1 MAMTKLGAVNLMLD
15 AIGEQPVSSLSS
27 GLADAE
33 TAERI
38 FDQVNTDVQSVGWHV
53 NRDKKYTITRDAD
66 NKMPL
71 PSTTLTVDTTQEHK
85 YINVVPRGGFLYDV
99 KNRSLTWTTATDN
112 DHSYLYVD
120 IVIEQDYAEL
130 TYSLQR
136 YIAARAARE
145 FQESVMSSAAL
156 DAFTRRKEA
165 ETYAVLLQDEAERE
179 DANVLYDNDYAY
191 KITRRRNNELYG
203 I

>member
-1 MAMTKLGAVNLMLD
+1 MAMTKLEAVNLMLD
-15 AIGEQPVSSLSS
+15 SIGEAPVSSLSS

-38 FDQVNTDVQSVGWHV
+38 FDQVNTDVQSVGWHC
-53 NRDKKYTITRDAD
+53 NRDKKYTITRDSD

-71 PSTTLTVDTTQEHK
+71 PASTLTADTTQEHK

-99 KNRSLTWTTATDN
+99 KNRSLTWTSATDN
-112 DHSYLYVD
+112 DKSSLFVD
-120 IVIEQDYAEL
+120 IVLEQDFTEL

-136 YIAARAARE
+136 YISAKAARE
-145 FQESVMSSAAL
+145 FQESVMSSVAL
-156 DAFTRRKEA
+156 DSFTKRKEM
-165 ETYAVLLQDEAERE
+165 EMYSVLLQDEAERE

-203 I
+203 T